1 MMKADVSILGSVTI
15 KVIIAVESR
24 NSNLL
29 VNHIAKVSMK
39 VVFSCN
45 FYVKNNLLLY
55 GLAVLQ
61 GVMFYGKTFEFR
73 KVLPT

>member
-1 MMKADVSILGSVTI
+1 MMKADVSILGSFTI

-29 VNHIAKVSMK
+29 VNHIAEVSIK
-39 VVFSCN
+39 VVFSCK
-45 FYVKNNLLLY
+45 FYVKINLLLY
-55 GLAVLQ
+55 GLAVLR

-73 KVLPT
+73 KILPT